1 MMHVLAPCLNSLS
14 EPTFFSDIYFLVG
27 LNEDAAL
34 EVREL
39 ARRSIRQP
47 ELLHNL
53 RFDSQ
58 LSGRTDVM
66 VGLVSN
72 KLITGIHR
80 KPLLPIMWH
89 AWGLGPSGLGSAIK
103 AAISVTLRAVFAGSN
118 LL

>member
-34 EVREL
+34 EVVREL

-72 KLITGIHR
+72 KLLISAVATAPNHVTCLGLR
-80 KPLLPIMWH
+80 VCNYYKLLFH
-89 AWGLGPSGLGSAIK
+89 
-103 AAISVTLRAVFAGSN
+103 
-118 LL
+118 